1 MKPCIYPTE
10 RDINLIVMGNG
21 DLSGAF
27 VQNKSTRQCL
37 AFNLQPIERAFYHCA
52 TQKS

>member
-1 MKPCIYPTE
+1 MKPCIYSTE

-27 VQNKSTRQCL
+27 VQNKFIRL